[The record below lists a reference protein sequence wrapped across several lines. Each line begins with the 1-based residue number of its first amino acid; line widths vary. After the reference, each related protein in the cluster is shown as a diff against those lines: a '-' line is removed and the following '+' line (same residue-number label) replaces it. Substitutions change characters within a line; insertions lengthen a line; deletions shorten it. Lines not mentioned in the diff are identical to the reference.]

1 MKSFKEFIA
10 EKKEKH
16 KTYGYVTNSFGLGAQ
31 PKVDPDDDSITNSFV
46 ADDSQLAPIIPSD
59 GYLTGFNSPDPVGDL
74 GESVGSSFND
84 YIHKIHN
91 PTLGNDSQEI
101 MDKLPKIKTDKSV
114 IKDYALDSTKAN
126 EYLLDLHKKGKKP
139 SKFQKVPHNIPAMDT
154 ALSQHTLPNDL
165 VIHSPLNIIPRTS
178 NHKLVTAISGSLEP
192 NIAMRYTRPDV
203 TKDVPIRR
211 LMRITIPKG
220 HPLAVIGAHSRNAHE
235 HEIAIP
241 RTDSQKKGM
250 KTEFHF
256 GPHEVYKDTLGHEV
270 HVYPTTLVHHQE

>member
-1 MKSFKEFIA
+1 MKSFKEFIT
-10 EKKEKH
+10 ENKEKH
-16 KTYGYVTNSFGLGAQ
+16 KTYGYVTNSFGLGSQ
-31 PKVDPDDDSITNSFV
+31 PKVDPDDDYIANSFV
-46 ADDSQLAPIIPSD
+46 STDSQLTPVSPSA
-59 GYLTGFNSPDPVGDL
+59 GYMTGFNAPDPVGDL

-84 YIHKIHN
+84 YIHKNHN
-91 PTLGNDSQEI
+91 PELGSNSNEI
-101 MDKLPKIKTDKSV
+101 MDSLPKIKT

-139 SKFQKVPHNIPAMDT
+139 NRFLKVPHNIPVQDA
-154 ALSQHTLPNDL
+154 ALSQHTLHHDL

-203 TKDVPIRR
+203 TKDKPIRR

-220 HPLAVIGAHSRNAHE
+220 HPLAVIGTHSRNAHE